1 MAVSSK
7 HTRCGMEPAAK
18 PGRTVEPVG
27 VPDIRKRTKIIH
39 IRSC

>member
-7 HTRCGMEPAAK
+7 HTRAAWSLRQN
-18 PGRTVEPVG
+18 PVEPSSRLV
-27 VPDIRKRTKIIH
+27 VDIRKRTKIIH